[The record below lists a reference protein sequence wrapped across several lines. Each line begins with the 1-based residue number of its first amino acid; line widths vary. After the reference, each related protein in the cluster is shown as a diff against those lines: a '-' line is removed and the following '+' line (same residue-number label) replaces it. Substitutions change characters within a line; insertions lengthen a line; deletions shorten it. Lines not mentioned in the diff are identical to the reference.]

1 MEENKND
8 LSLEEHFNEIE
19 MLLADMERDDISLEK
34 SFELYEK
41 GMKILKTCNDKI
53 DKVEK
58 KVQILSKEGELNE
71 F

>member
-1 MEENKND
+1 MEENNKEK
-8 LSLEEHFNEIE
+8 SLEEHFDELEI
-19 MLLADMERDDISLEK
+19 LLEDMESDCISLEK